1 MFNYGLNLNPCM
13 MRLMRILRTNL
24 TGPACLLAFAVAML
38 PLSASAENA
47 HKYGFVNISQVI
59 TQSDEGK
66 AEAEQLK
73 SMGTEKEKAL
83 NSKKEELQKL
93 SGQYEKTVQ
102 TGKPDEQLGEKVKRL
117 KRELDR
123 DVPEAQ
129 SDVDTS
135 RKDRIQALGNKA
147 VEVIRKFAQANHYT
161 AIFRVDSG
169 DMVYVDPAV
178 DVTEKVIA
186 AYNKAHPAK

>member
-1 MFNYGLNLNPCM
+1 MFNYGLNLNPSM
-13 MRLMRILRTNL
+13 KHLMQILRKNL
-24 TGPACLLAFAVAML
+24 MVAACLLAFAVGML
-38 PLSASAENA
+38 PLSASAENV

-73 SMGTEKEKAL
+73 SLGATKEKEL
-83 NSKKEELQKL
+83 NAKKDELKKL
-93 SGQYEKTVQ
+93 SDQYEKTVQ
-102 TGKPDEQLGEKVKRL
+102 TGKPDEQLGEKAKRL

-123 DVPEAQ
+123 DIKEAQ

-147 VEVIRKFAQANHYT
+147 VEVIRKFAEENHYT

-169 DMVYVDPAV
+169 DMVYVDPGV
-178 DVTEKVIA
+178 DVTDKVIA

>member
-13 MRLMRILRTNL
+13 IRLMQIPRTSL
-24 TGPACLLAFAVAML
+24 TRAACLLAFAIAVL
-38 PLSASAENA
+38 PLSASADDT

-66 AEAEQLK
+66 AEADQLK
-73 SMGTEKEKAL
+73 SMGSKREKEL
-83 NSKKEELQKL
+83 NAKRDELQKL
-93 SGQYEKTVQ
+93 SDQYDKTVES
-102 TGKPDEQLGEKVKRL
+102 GKPDEQLGEKVKRL

-123 DVPEAQ
+123 DIQEAQ

-147 VEVIRKFAQANHYT
+147 VEVIRKFAESNHYT

-169 DMVYVDPAV
+169 DMVYVDPSV
-178 DVTEKVIA
+178 DVTDKVIA
-186 AYNKAHPAK
+186 AYNKAHPVK